1 MKILTELIEKSEDT
15 LDEIEWY
22 AEKALHLKTEHRPL
36 ADTYV
41 KIAEAHVTIFGMLHE
56 RMNGLIEESKKT
68 VTPPKEMLS
77 IWEYEHA
84 KMVKEMAEAKFLIE
98 EYKKSY

>member
-1 MKILTELIEKSEDT
+1 MKILTELIEKAEDT

-36 ADTYV
+36 SDVYI
-41 KIAEAHVTIFGMLHE
+41 KIAEAHVSIFGMLHD
-56 RMNGLIEESKKT
+56 RMISLIEEAKKT
-68 VTPPKEMLS
+68 MTPPKEMLS

-84 KMVKEMAEAKFLIE
+84 KMVKEMTEAKFLIE
-98 EYKKSY
+98 EYKKTY